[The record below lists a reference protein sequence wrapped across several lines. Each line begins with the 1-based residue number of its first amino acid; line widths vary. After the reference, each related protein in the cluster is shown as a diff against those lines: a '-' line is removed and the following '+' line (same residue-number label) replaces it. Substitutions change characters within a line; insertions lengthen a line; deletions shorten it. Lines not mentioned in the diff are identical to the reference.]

1 VNDLDPDVPSPP
13 TDLRSGVHDM
23 PPGFTDGSVLEDLT
37 RAGWA
42 TATVDLN
49 GAESKA
55 DIIEAV
61 AASLGF
67 PDWVGRN
74 WDALDDALD
83 DLSWWPASSQGRLFV
98 VLGAGQL
105 GRTRTDD
112 VAMLIDVLDLA
123 ARRWAE
129 TGSPLVVLLET

>member
-1 VNDLDPDVPSPP
+1 MNDLDPDVPSLP

-23 PPGFTDGSVLEDLT
+23 PPGLTDGSVLEGLT

-42 TATVDLN
+42 TGTVDLN

-83 DLSWWPASSQGRLFV
+83 ALSWWPASSQGRLFV
-98 VLGAGQL
+98 VLGAG
-105 GRTRTDD
+105 RTAVLLHLVD
-112 VAMLIDVLDLA
+112 LVLDLVHGLA
-123 ARRWAE
+123 LLMC
-129 TGSPLVVLLET
+129 GVMLV